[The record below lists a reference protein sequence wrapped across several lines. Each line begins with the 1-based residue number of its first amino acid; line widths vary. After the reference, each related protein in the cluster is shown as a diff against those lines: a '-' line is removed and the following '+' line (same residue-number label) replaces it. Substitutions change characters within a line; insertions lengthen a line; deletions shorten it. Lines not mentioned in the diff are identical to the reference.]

1 MNLAKNELC
10 GLDEDGDGTYTTEG
24 IEAIADAL
32 KGNASLS
39 RLDVSYN
46 KLHKGG
52 NGVQLLRDAVRE
64 REGFVLIDGEE
75 AEMDESSAYTSDEDD
90 RYTSD

>member
-1 MNLAKNELC
+1 MPALVCCIQIDLSENDIDAEGAK
-10 GLDEDGDGTYTTEG
+10 
-24 IEAIADAL
+24 AIADAL

-46 KLHKGG
+46 ELDKGG